1 MIWEDWKPLDPGSG
15 EVRIRHA
22 AVGMNFVGTYHR
34 DSISHPWPV
43 ASCPLV
49 IGFEGAGVVED
60 LGESVT
66 GFSVSEGDARL
77 AQQMAA
83 QLLEDGIYVTGFPFP
98 VVPQGKARIRT

>member
-1 MIWEDWKPLDPGSG
+1 MIWEDWKLPDPGSG

-22 AVGMNFVGTYHR
+22 AVGNFVGTYHR

-43 ASCPLV
+43 ALCPV
-49 IGFEGAGVVED
+49 VMGFEGAGVVED